1 MSQRSDDKPNVL
13 LISTNHWPAALLG
26 IAGHPV
32 IRTPSLDELAR
43 CGVRYSNAFT
53 ECPVCI
59 PARRT
64 LHTGLTP
71 RSHGDRMYKE
81 KLEMPDVPTMAQC
94 FRDAGCQAYAVGKLH
109 VYPQRNRI
117 GFDDVILDEE
127 GRTLYGVT
135 DDYEMFL
142 GDHGHP
148 GAQFLHGMSNNDY
161 LMRPWHLAEELH
173 ATNWATRQ
181 MARMIKRRDPT
192 RPSFWF
198 CSYRHPHP
206 PIVPL
211 KDYLDMYRDADI
223 DEPHVGSWA
232 RDAELPF
239 AVQSGVARGRKF
251 DRRTVRDIRRGF
263 YALCTHIDH
272 QIRVLV
278 GTLRE
283 EGLLDDT
290 ILCFTSDHGDML
302 GNHGMWAKR
311 VLFQPSV
318 NVPMI
323 LVGRRGSPRVPEN
336 VVDDRLVGWRDIM
349 PTLLD
354 LCDIPIPPTV
364 EGLSMV
370 GEARRDHMYCEVAD
384 DDHASRM
391 VTDGRYK
398 LIYYP
403 VGNVSYLFDLK
414 NDPYEEANLA
424 EDGDHAEIRRK
435 LTELL
440 IGELYGGD
448 EAWAADGRLT
458 GVPAK
463 RFAPGGNRTLS
474 AQRGDHWPP
483 PPITNIPQIEWNPQ
497 ASSPRDGVRR
507 S

>member
-1 MSQRSDDKPNVL
+1 MSKPGSERSNVL
-13 LISTNHWPAALLG
+13 LITTDHWPAYLLG

-32 IRTPSLDELAR
+32 IRTPTLDELAR
-43 CGVRYSNAFT
+43 CGVRYTNAYT

-81 KLEMPDVPTMAQC
+81 RLEMPAVPTLAQC
-94 FRDAGCQAYAVGKLH
+94 FRDAGYQAYAVGKLH
-109 VYPQRNRI
+109 VFPQRNRI

-127 GRTLYGVT
+127 GRTMYGVT

-142 GDHGHP
+142 ADRGFA

-161 LMRPWHLAEELH
+161 VTRPWHLPEELH

-192 RPSFWF
+192 RPAFWF

-206 PIVPL
+206 PMVPL
-211 KDYLDMYRDADI
+211 RDYLDMYRDVAI
-223 DEPHVGSWA
+223 DEPFIGAWTQDVEA
-232 RDAELPF
+232 LPF
-239 AVQSGVARGRKF
+239 AVRSSVMRGRKF
-251 DRRTVRDIRRGF
+251 NRDMVRDIRRAF

-290 ILCFTSDHGDML
+290 IICFTSDHGDML

-318 NVPMI
+318 NVPLI
-323 LVGRRGSPRVPEN
+323 LIGRRGSKRVPEN
-336 VVDDRLVGWRDIM
+336 VVDDRLVGWSDIM

-354 LCDIPIPPTV
+354 LCDIPIPDTV
-364 EGLSMV
+364 EGMSML
-370 GEARRDHMYCEVAD
+370 GERRRSHIYCEVAD

-391 VTDGRYK
+391 VSDGRYK

-403 VGNVSYLFDLK
+403 VGNALYLFDLEK
-414 NDPYEEANLA
+414 DANEERNLA
-424 EDGDHAEIRRK
+424 HDEAHRDIRQR
-435 LTELL
+435 LIELL

-448 EAWAADGRLT
+448 EAWAADGRLI
-458 GVPAK
+458 GLPAK
-463 RFAPGGNRTLS
+463 TFVPGGNRTLS

-483 PPITNIPQIEWNPQ
+483 PPITDIPQIEWNPQ
-497 ASSPRDGVRR
+497 ASTGRDG
-507 S
+507 

>member
-1 MSQRSDDKPNVL
+1 MADNDNKTNKPNVL
-13 LISTNHWPAALLG
+13 LISTDHWPAYLLG

-32 IRTPSLDELAR
+32 IRSPSLDELAR
-43 CGVRYSNAFT
+43 CGIRYTNCMS

-81 KLEMPDVPTMAQC
+81 KLEMPEVPTMAQC
-94 FRDAGCQAYAVGKLH
+94 FRDAGYQAYAVGKLH

-142 GDHGHP
+142 AEKGYP
-148 GAQFLHGMSNNDY
+148 GSQFLHGMSNNDY
-161 LMRPWHLAEELH
+161 VTRPWHLSEELH
-173 ATNWATRQ
+173 ATNWATRE
-181 MARMIKRRDPT
+181 MTRMIKRRDPA
-192 RPSFWF
+192 RPGFWF

-206 PIVPL
+206 PMVPL
-211 KDYLDMYRDADI
+211 RDYLDMYRDI
-223 DEPHVGSWA
+223 ELDEPPIGGWS
-232 RDAELPF
+232 RNLDELPY
-239 AVQSGVARGRKF
+239 AVRSSVSRGRKF
-251 DRRTVRDIRRGF
+251 SKEAVRDIRRAF

-283 EGLLDDT
+283 EGVLDDT
-290 ILCFTSDHGDML
+290 IICFTSDHGDML
-302 GNHGMWAKR
+302 GAHDMWAKR

-323 LVGRRGSPRVPEN
+323 LVGTRGGTRVPEGK
-336 VVDDRLVGWRDIM
+336 VDDRLVGWRDIM

-354 LCDIPIPPTV
+354 LCGIPVPDTV
-364 EGLSMV
+364 EGMSML
-370 GEARRDHMYCEVAD
+370 GDERRDYIYSEVAD

-391 VTDGRYK
+391 VFDGRYK

-403 VGNVSYLFDLK
+403 VGNASYLFDLE
-414 NDPYEEANLA
+414 NDPNEEVNLA
-424 EDGDHAEIRRK
+424 GDAAHGDVLDK
-435 LTELL
+435 LGSLL
-440 IGELYGGD
+440 ISELYEGD
-448 EAWAADGRLT
+448 EAWAKDGKLVGLPHQEFR
-458 GVPAK
+458 
-463 RFAPGGNRTLS
+463 PGGNRTLS

-483 PPITNIPQIEWNPQ
+483 PPITNIPQIEWNPT
-497 ASSPRDGVRR
+497 ASTGRDG
-507 S
+507 

>member
-1 MSQRSDDKPNVL
+1 MSKEKISKPNVL
-13 LISTNHWPAALLG
+13 LISTDHWPAALLG
-26 IAGHPV
+26 VAGHPV
-32 IRTPSLDELAR
+32 IKTPSLDELAR
-43 CGVRYSNAFT
+43 CGVRFTNTFT

-81 KLEMPDVPTMAQC
+81 RLEMPDVPTLAQC
-94 FRDAGCQAYAVGKLH
+94 FRDGGYQAYAVGKLH

-117 GFDDVILDEE
+117 GFDDVLLDEE

-142 GDHGHP
+142 GDKGYP

-161 LMRPWHLAEELH
+161 VTRPWHLPEELH
-173 ATNWATRQ
+173 ATNWATRH

-192 RPSFWF
+192 RPGFWF

-206 PIVPL
+206 PMVPL
-211 KDYLDMYRDADI
+211 QAYLNMYRDVEI
-223 DEPHVGSWA
+223 DEPYFGSWA
-232 RDAELPF
+232 EADDLPF
-239 AVQSGVARGRKF
+239 AIKSSVTRGRKF
-251 DRRTVRDIRRGF
+251 NRDAVREIRRAF

-290 ILCFTSDHGDML
+290 IICFSSDHGDML

-318 NVPMI
+318 NIPLI
-323 LVGRRGSPRVPEN
+323 LVGTRGCRRVPEN
-336 VVDDRLVGWRDIM
+336 AVDDRLVGWADIM

-354 LCDIPIPPTV
+354 LCGLPIPSSV
-364 EGLSMV
+364 EGLSAI
-370 GEARRDHMYCEVAD
+370 GEKRRQHMYCEVAD

-403 VGNVSYLFDLK
+403 VGNASYLFDLRNDK
-414 NDPYEEANLA
+414 NEQVNLA
-424 EDGDHAEIRRK
+424 DDEAHQDVRDK
-435 LTELL
+435 LAGIL

-448 EAWAADGRLT
+448 ETWASGGRLKGT
-458 GVPAK
+458 PPK
-463 RFAPGGNRTLS
+463 KFLPGGNRTLS
-474 AQRGDHWPP
+474 AQRGEH
-483 PPITNIPQIEWNPQ
+483 
-497 ASSPRDGVRR
+497 
-507 S
+507 